1 MTDLEAGRARLV
13 FDADWNVWVPVPDA
27 LPRGNYADLGQW
39 ADTVVDAATE
49 TDWTANDRVHLRE
62 ALLSIAT
69 SVDGSELRLIN
80 LADPLGYLY
89 YVSVLCWDSEAS
101 VPVTSLAGD
110 GIEGAVRTPT
120 VDAFESPNFS
130 EGARGVVYQDTG
142 GDNHDIGGT
151 ARWVLRGHGL
161 DVVGLLNLYNFV
173 QFERAV
179 PVVDRLMQ
187 SIAVAGTRETEEP

>member
-1 MTDLEAGRARLV
+1 MTDLETSRARLV
-13 FDADWNVWVPVPDA
+13 FDADWNIWVPVPDA

-39 ADTVVDAATE
+39 ADAVVDAATE
-49 TDWTANDRVHLRE
+49 NDWTANDRVRLRE

-69 SVDGSELRLIN
+69 STDENELRLIN

-89 YVSVLCWDSEAS
+89 YVSVICWDSEESIS
-101 VPVTSLAGD
+101 VASLAGD
-110 GIEGAVRTPT
+110 GIDGAVRTPN
-120 VDAFESPNFS
+120 VEEFESPNFV

-151 ARWVLRGHGL
+151 ARWVLRGHGV

-179 PVVDRLMQ
+179 PVVDRLMR
-187 SIAVAGTRETEEP
+187 SIAVAGEQGSEER